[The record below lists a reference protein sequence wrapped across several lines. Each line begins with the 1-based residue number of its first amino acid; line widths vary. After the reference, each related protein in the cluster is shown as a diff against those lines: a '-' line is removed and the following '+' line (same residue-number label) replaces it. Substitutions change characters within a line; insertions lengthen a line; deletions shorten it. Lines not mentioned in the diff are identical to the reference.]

1 MTAVPP
7 PPPNHAPTIGLPT
20 TWWTAA
26 GDTVWPPDRM
36 AQAEAAHARLAAA
49 MDDLGRSI
57 TETPQQR
64 AQRLRDEDDARRE
77 LRGETPSQRRRR
89 HRAEDRRRRNAAQR
103 SATRAWKVDPVER
116 ARRFRRWVLLTA
128 GSASAG
134 YAVGLVQW
142 LSAAPPLV
150 LGVLGLPATYW
161 LDLKMRG
168 GWYAAARLSG
178 LHGWRPICAVLIT
191 RIPVASVLA
200 SALRLDQLLAA
211 TGHLLTTRH

>member
-1 MTAVPP
+1 
-7 PPPNHAPTIGLPT
+7 
-20 TWWTAA
+20 
-26 GDTVWPPDRM
+26 M

-49 MDDLGRSI
+49 MDDLSRSI

-89 HRAEDRRRRNAAQR
+89 HRAEDRRRRNAA
-103 SATRAWKVDPVER
+103 TRAASRLWKIDPAER
-116 ARRFRRWVLLTA
+116 ARRFRRWCLLTA

-142 LSAAPPLV
+142 LSTAPPLV
-150 LGVLGLPATYW
+150 TGLLGLPTAYW

-168 GWYAAARLSG
+168 GWYGASRLSD
-178 LHGWRPICAVLIT
+178 LHGWRPISAALLT
-191 RIPVASVLA
+191 RVPFACVLA

-211 TGHLLTTRH
+211 TGHLLSIHH